1 MNVVYCSRDWRLRV
15 KLNFTERSRLRWTH
29 IHPDH
34 WSTVEVA
41 SWLNFVADEH
51 RIPLDERTD
60 MLDAFDSVTGS
71 QLLFMTK
78 EQFVAA
84 DQTRGG
90 QIFEIFRNVY
100 PAGMYC
106 C

>member
-1 MNVVYCSRDWRLRV
+1 MSSTAVVIGALRV